1 MSKNLKVLKLYKNL
15 LKESSK
21 FTNYNFR
28 YRSIVNQSLL
38 LIDFIFFFIE
48 NISILINNL
57 FREYAIRKI
66 KVEFRENLSEKN
78 PINIENLL
86 SKANDSLN
94 LIKRQVLRD
103 YEGVF
108 KLISI

>member
-1 MSKNLKVLKLYKNL
+1 MSTNLKVLKLYKNL

-21 FTNYNFR
+21 FTNYN
-28 YRSIVNQSLL
+28 
-38 LIDFIFFFIE
+38 
-48 NISILINNL
+48 

-86 SKANDSLN
+86 NKANDSLN
-94 LIKRQVLRD
+94 LIKRQAT
-103 YEGVF
+103 
-108 KLISI
+108 ISQLYPSQQTVIEKH